1 MAKYEIMLIVS
12 GSLEEKAAD
21 KVADEILSSLKKT
34 KVETT
39 KYGSKQLAYVIK
51 KDTHGYYYQYNFE
64 TDEVPLINEFRR
76 LCLINKNVLR
86 HLIINCEKDYGYRA
100 SINEKKVKAAENQAR
115 IYQEKKA
122 QFEKAR
128 EARMN
133 EMNAAMDAAEVVESS
148 EAPVEATT
156 TSEKKK
162 TTKSTTT
169 KTTASKTT
177 TKKTTTKKTTKKE

>member
-21 KVADEILSSLKKT
+21 KVADDILSASLKKT

-64 TDEVPLINEFRR
+64 TDEVPYINEFRR

-86 HLIINCEKDYGYRA
+86 HLIINLEKDYGYRA
-100 SINEKKVKAAENQAR
+100 SNNEKKVKAAQNQAK
-115 IYQEKKA
+115 IYAQRKE

-128 EARMN
+128 EARMA
-133 EMNAAMDAAEVVESS
+133 EMNAVVDS
-148 EAPVEATT
+148 EAKVEKASA
-156 TSEKKK
+156 SEQPKEAKKPAAK
-162 TTKSTTT
+162 KV
-169 KTTASKTT
+169 A
-177 TKKTTTKKTTKKE
+177 TKKPAAKKDKE